1 MPHMLRPEKFWDRI
15 AKRYAALPVSNET
28 TYQKKLEITRAY
40 FAPNSEVLEFGCGTG
55 EIAISHAPFVQH
67 IHAIDVSPKMLEFA
81 QAKVEVA
88 DIINVTFVCAN
99 IEAFSQNNATYDVIM
114 GHNILHL
121 LEDKETVLAKVYDML
136 KPGGVFISDTACMS
150 GQKAFMRIGL
160 AVASRLGLFV
170 RVQFFSI
177 KNLVQSLNNAGFTID
192 QQWQPKNA
200 DTVFIVAKKPCCNE
214 VAEPG

>member
-1 MPHMLRPEKFWDRI
+1 
-15 AKRYAALPVSNET
+15 
-28 TYQKKLEITRAY
+28 
-40 FAPNSEVLEFGCGTG
+40 
-55 EIAISHAPFVQH
+55 
-67 IHAIDVSPKMLEFA
+67 
-81 QAKVEVA
+81 
-88 DIINVTFVCAN
+88 
-99 IEAFSQNNATYDVIM
+99 
-114 GHNILHL
+114 
-121 LEDKETVLAKVYDML
+121 
-136 KPGGVFISDTACMS
+136 MS